1 MKKIFTI
8 LAIITLAA
16 VACKADGIKQQIT
29 IDQLP
34 AAGAKFLKNYFAS
47 QTPSYIIKE
56 TKIGRAEYEIY
67 YPTGVE
73 VELDQNGDW
82 KKVDGHGNVIP
93 GGFYPAGIDSAI
105 NTSFPGVKIQQIEKK
120 YWGYEVE
127 LINGMDLKFNQSLQ
141 MTIDD

>member
-1 MKKIFTI
+1 MKKILTI
-8 LAIITLAA
+8 LASVILAA
-16 VACKADGIKQQIT
+16 FVCNADGIKQQIT

-34 AAGAKFLKNYFAS
+34 AAGAKFIKKYFAS

-56 TKIGRAEYEIY
+56 TKIGRTEYEIY
-67 YPTGVE
+67 FPSGVE

-93 GGFYPAGIDSAI
+93 EGYYPAGIDSTI
-105 NTSFPGVKIQQIEKK
+105 NASFPGVKIQQIESKL
-120 YWGYEVE
+120 WGYEVE
-127 LINGMDLKFNQSLQ
+127 LINGLELKFNQQLQ